1 MLFNHDLSSAVKRRP
16 FLATTHSLPPESDR
30 SANGH
35 IRELLRLHGLRT
47 SLFRLKVI
55 KALVLATQEGRS
67 IGVCGVRAYLE
78 SSSVELTLVSV
89 REVLKRLAEE
99 GVIVFQADKSYR
111 FTTEAWE
118 ILKPNL
124 RKA

>member
-1 MLFNHDLSSAVKRRP
+1 MLFNHDLSSVVKRRP
-16 FLATTHSLPPESDR
+16 FLPATHPLPLEPDR

-35 IRELLRLHGLRT
+35 IRELLRFHGLRT
-47 SLFRLKVI
+47 SLFRIKVI
-55 KALVLATQEGRS
+55 NALVLATLEGRA

-111 FTTEAWE
+111 FTTEAWGM
-118 ILKPNL
+118 LKPHL
-124 RKA
+124 G

>member
-1 MLFNHDLSSAVKRRP
+1 MLLNHDLSSVVKRRP
-16 FLATTHSLPPESDR
+16 FQATTHPLTLVSDR

-35 IRELLRLHGLRT
+35 IRELLRFHGLRT
-47 SLFRLKVI
+47 SLFRIKVI
-55 KALVLATQEGRS
+55 NALVLATLEGRA

-78 SSSVELTLVSV
+78 SCSADLTIFIV

-124 RKA
+124 G

>member
-1 MLFNHDLSSAVKRRP
+1 MLNHDLSSAVKRRP
-16 FLATTHSLPPESDR
+16 FQATTYPLTLVSDR

-35 IRELLRLHGLRT
+35 IRELLRFHGLRT
-47 SLFRLKVI
+47 SLFRIKVI
-55 KALVLATQEGRS
+55 NALVLATLEGRS

-118 ILKPNL
+118 ILQPNPG
-124 RKA
+124 